1 MPSWDPAQYAKFGDH
16 RLRPALDLIGRIP
29 DIDPRRV
36 VDLGSGPGEITE
48 ILAGRW
54 REAEVVGL
62 DSSADM
68 LTKARALAG
77 RARYVEGDVAT
88 WMASPKVDLL
98 FSNAC
103 LQWLADHASLFPR
116 LVQQVAPGGTIAIQM
131 PHNHDQPSHR
141 IIARLSEEPPFL
153 AQLAGKLRHD
163 PVASP
168 DAYWRM
174 LKPLVARLDI
184 WEVDYLQALTGDDP
198 VLNWTMGTA
207 LRPVLDALD
216 KTLRAKFIEEYRD
229 GLRAAYP
236 RESEGSTLFPFR
248 RLFIVA
254 ER

>member
-29 DIDPRRV
+29 DIEARRI
-36 VDLGSGPGEITE
+36 VDLGCGPGEITE
-48 ILAGRW
+48 MLATRW
-54 REAEVVGL
+54 PEAEVTGL
-62 DSSADM
+62 DSSPDM
-68 LTKARALAG
+68 LKKARALGG
-77 RARYVEGDVAT
+77 RVRYVEGDVAGWT
-88 WMASPKVDLL
+88 SEPKVDLL

-103 LQWLADHASLFPR
+103 LQWLPDHERLFPR
-116 LVQQVAPGGTIAIQM
+116 LVGQVMPGGTIAIQM

-141 IIARLSEEPPFL
+141 IIARLSEEAPFK
-153 AQLAGKLRHD
+153 ARLAGKLRHD

-174 LKPLVARLDI
+174 MKPLVAKIDV
-184 WEVDYLQALTGDDP
+184 WEVDYLQALSGEDP

-216 KTLRAKFIEEYRD
+216 ETLRPKFTEKYRD

-236 RESEGSTLFPFR
+236 REAEGSTLFPFR
-248 RLFIVA
+248 RLFILA